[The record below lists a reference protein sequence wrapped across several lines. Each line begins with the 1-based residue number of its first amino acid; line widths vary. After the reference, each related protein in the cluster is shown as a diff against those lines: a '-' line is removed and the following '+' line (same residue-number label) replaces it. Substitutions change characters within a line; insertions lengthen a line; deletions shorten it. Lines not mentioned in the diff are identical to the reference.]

1 MKNNIGKDDREIMT
15 NNRRMLD
22 SFLNFCRKEEI
33 EVILEMNNSYTAEG
47 LIVGFDQY
55 SIVLDIFGSQQIF
68 FLTSMCCIKPKEEVN
83 YIFNEAYR
91 YKKTLKG
98 YSKYASNYS

>member
-1 MKNNIGKDDREIMT
+1 MKKNAYQNNREIMT
-15 NNRRMLD
+15 SNRRMLD

-33 EVILEMNNSYTAEG
+33 EVILEMNNSDRTEG
-47 LIVGFDQY
+47 YIVGFDQY
-55 SIVLDIFGSQQIF
+55 SIVLDILGCQQIF
-68 FLTSMCCIKPKEEVN
+68 FFTSLCCIKPKEEVN

-98 YSKYASNYS
+98 YPKYTSNYS